1 MWKVCVGLIGVTCLC
16 AIGLSHAQTP
26 RHKSH
31 AEKQIADARSVR
43 FKDPVPCTCPYQE
56 LFPLEEPNWFYYAER
71 YPTAC
76 NEPEVSAMYGAN
88 IALAEY
94 CEDDECVGDSS
105 RTKKAEKQLDKIKD
119 FRGYTKP
126 IHLQYEHSLP
136 GREWTRLHVGPR
148 FIRFVL
154 PDEDEEQE
162 DYKYAKVFAYYIDLQ
177 ARYHN
182 PSLTNKI
189 IYLAIQLKEDH
200 IPAAFETVDAELTTF
215 YEPNQGLDHY
225 AFRAVI
231 EPKHGGD
238 TQQTH
243 MLLVMAGEE
252 EGR

>member
-1 MWKVCVGLIGVTCLC
+1 MMWKVCVGLVGVTYLC

-31 AEKQIADARSVR
+31 AEKQRADARSVR
-43 FKDPVPCTCPYQE
+43 VKDPVPCTCPYQA

-71 YPTAC
+71 YPAC
-76 NEPEVSAMYGAN
+76 NEAEVSAMYGAD

-94 CEDDECVGDSS
+94 CEDDECVGDPS
-105 RTKKAEKQLDKIKD
+105 RPKKSEKQLDRIKD
-119 FRGYTKP
+119 FPGFKQP
-126 IHLQYEHSLP
+126 IHFQYEHSLP

-154 PDEDEEQE
+154 PGEEEEEE
-162 DYKYAKVFAYYIDLQ
+162 DYKFAKVFAYYIDLQ
-177 ARYHN
+177 ARHHN

-189 IYLAIQLKEDH
+189 IYLALQLKEDH
-200 IPAAFETVDAELTTF
+200 KPPAFETVDVKLTTF
-215 YEPNQGLDHY
+215 YEPNQGLDHH

-231 EPKHGGD
+231 EPKHEGD

-243 MLLVMAGEE
+243 MLLVTAGEE
-252 EGR
+252 ESR